1 MKAVAFLLAMKTY
14 KGSRGTPPL
23 FLNPSAERATG
34 TDRIVD
40 WINSRAGLEVLE
52 KRKIFAPAG
61 IRTQDRP
68 VRNFPT
74 ILVVSIS

>member
-1 MKAVAFLLAMKTY
+1 VKAVACLLAMKTY
-14 KGSRGTPPL
+14 NGSGGTAPL
-23 FLNPSAERATG
+23 FLNPSAERTPG

-52 KRKIFAPAG
+52 KRKTFAPAG

-74 ILVVSIS
+74 ILVV